1 MPDKLSKILETKGDF
16 LQVKTQQ
23 LYEKGKVIL
32 VIKDG
37 MNIDT
42 VLFDNQG
49 NAVHYEDFSLTD
61 QEV

>member
-1 MPDKLSKILETKGDF
+1 M
-16 LQVKTQQ
+16 TQQ
-23 LYEKGKVIL
+23 IYEKGKVIL
-32 VIKDG
+32 IIQDG